1 MNIHLKIEAKNN
13 LISVMNLQRL
23 AEIMIVTPSQALNQF
38 YDTFSKDT
46 FSLHYRVQ
54 KLSKKAR
61 RQN

>member
-1 MNIHLKIEAKNN
+1 MNIHLKIEAKQN
-13 LISVMNLQRL
+13 LNSVMSIQRL
-23 AEIMIVTPSQALNQF
+23 AEMMILTPSQALNQF
-38 YDTFSKDT
+38 YNTFSKDT